1 MSNLYRSISPRHHT
15 QPSSRFGGVLKVV
28 ILVAL
33 AVGVFM
39 LAVRWFRGDDVATAN
54 DELRTTN
61 DAALDESSQFAVR
74 SSQLLLTSVEGET
87 GSATATRS
95 HEYGAYTLSIVATL
109 PAVDTATT
117 AYEAWYVTPGIT
129 DFFSLGELYARED
142 GAWGLVWS
150 QTDALVRYDIADF
163 SRVIIIREPRDG
175 NAAPSADHVVDGT
188 FE

>member
-1 MSNLYRSISPRHHT
+1 MSPRHSA
-15 QPSSRFGGVLKVV
+15 PSSSRFGGVVKVV
-28 ILVAL
+28 VLLAL

-39 LAVRWFRGDDVATAN
+39 FAVRWFRGGEAVS
-54 DELRTTN
+54 DETLAMS
-61 DAALDESSQFAVR
+61 DEALGQEDSSQPTAQ
-74 SSQLLLTSVEGET
+74 SSQLLLTPVDGET

-109 PAVDTATT
+109 PVVDMATT

-163 SRVIIIREPRDG
+163 NRVIIIREPRDG
-175 NAAPSADHVVDGT
+175 NAAPSAEHVLQGT